1 MTSGKNLSKAVAL
14 GKISGIV
21 AEGKSGRGEKA
32 RDQTD
37 FAGDGMADWK
47 DYDLGTKL
55 TVFAIVA
62 ILVSVVGYEVVKN
75 KSANESPAPA
85 AETAGTTEQAATEAA
100 PAVTES
106 APAPTEAAPAPT
118 DAAPAITEA
127 APALTESAPA
137 PTEAAPAPT
146 EAAPAITEAA
156 PALTE
161 AAPAETQA
169 AVSPS
174 FDVMRLDPDGAA
186 VVAGQVASGA
196 KVSILV
202 DGAEVATA
210 AADDTG
216 KFVAMFD
223 LPAADAGRLMTM
235 VATLSDGTKVESDAS
250 VALAATTAPAA
261 EATAQAE
268 TTDAQAGTTAVAVTE
283 EGAKVLQTDTN
294 VAAEVATNV
303 TIDTIAYPTPE
314 TVQFGGRGTVGNF
327 IRLYL
332 DNAPLG
338 DPATVG
344 ADGTWNLTQTGIAP
358 KIYTLR
364 ADEVDGA
371 GTVISRYETPF
382 KRETPEALAAANGTA
397 AAAAETAAPAAET
410 AAPAPAADGAATTDT
425 ATAADADTASTDTT
439 AQATTEAAPAAKVA
453 TATETAPETATPA
466 ASVTV
471 TVQPGFTLWGIAKR
485 QLGQGIMYVQVY
497 EANKDKIKDPDLIY
511 PGQVFTLPQN

>member
-75 KSANESPAPA
+75 KTANEPPAPA

-100 PAVTES
+100 PAVTEA
-106 APAPTEAAPAPT
+106 APATTEAAPA
-118 DAAPAITEA
+118 E
-127 APALTESAPA
+127 
-137 PTEAAPAPT
+137 TEAAPAPT
-146 EAAPAITEAA
+146 EAAPAV
-156 PALTE
+156 TE
-161 AAPAETQA
+161 AAPAETPA

-261 EATAQAE
+261 EATAQAA
-268 TTDAQAGTTAVAVTE
+268 TTEAQAGTTAVAVTE

-397 AAAAETAAPAAET
+397 TAAAETAAPAAET

-425 ATAADADTASTDTT
+425 ATAADTDTASTDTT

-453 TATETAPETATPA
+453 TATETAPETATPV

-511 PGQVFTLPQN
+511 PGQVFTLPKN

>member
-75 KSANESPAPA
+75 KSANEPPAPA

-100 PAVTES
+100 PAVTE
-106 APAPTEAAPAPT
+106 AAPAT
-118 DAAPAITEA
+118 
-127 APALTESAPA
+127 
-137 PTEAAPAPT
+137 TEAAPAPT

-161 AAPAETQA
+161 AAPAETLA

-174 FDVMRLDPDGAA
+174 FDLRLDPNGGGAQ
-186 VVAGQVASGA
+186 VFGQAPAGA
-196 KVSILV
+196 KVSILIN
-202 DGAEVATA
+202 GAEVATGTA
-210 AADDTG
+210 NEVGDFA
-216 KFVAMFD
+216 VLFD

-294 VAAEVATNV
+294 VAAEVAANV

-397 AAAAETAAPAAET
+397 APAAET
-410 AAPAPAADGAATTDT
+410 AAPAPAADGTATTDT
-425 ATAADADTASTDTT
+425 ATDTDTASTDTT

-453 TATETAPETATPA
+453 TATETASETATPV

>member
-75 KSANESPAPA
+75 KSANEPPALA

-100 PAVTES
+100 PAV
-106 APAPTEAAPAPT
+106 
-118 DAAPAITEA
+118 
-127 APALTESAPA
+127 TESAPA

-161 AAPAETQA
+161 AAPAETLA

-174 FDVMRLDPDGAA
+174 FDLRLDPNGGGAQ
-186 VVAGQVASGA
+186 VFGQAPAGA
-196 KVSILV
+196 KVSILIN
-202 DGAEVATA
+202 GAEVATGTA
-210 AADDTG
+210 NEVGDFA
-216 KFVAMFD
+216 VLFD

-268 TTDAQAGTTAVAVTE
+268 TTEAQAGTTAVAVTE

-294 VAAEVATNV
+294 VAAEVAANV

-364 ADEVDGA
+364 ADEVDGT

-410 AAPAPAADGAATTDT
+410 AAPAPAADGTATTDT
-425 ATAADADTASTDTT
+425 ATDTDTASTDTT

>member
-1 MTSGKNLSKAVAL
+1 
-14 GKISGIV
+14 
-21 AEGKSGRGEKA
+21 
-32 RDQTD
+32 
-37 FAGDGMADWK
+37 
-47 DYDLGTKL
+47 
-55 TVFAIVA
+55 
-62 ILVSVVGYEVVKN
+62 
-75 KSANESPAPA
+75 
-85 AETAGTTEQAATEAA
+85 
-100 PAVTES
+100 
-106 APAPTEAAPAPT
+106 
-118 DAAPAITEA
+118 
-127 APALTESAPA
+127 
-137 PTEAAPAPT
+137 
-146 EAAPAITEAA
+146 
-156 PALTE
+156 
-161 AAPAETQA
+161 
-169 AVSPS
+169 
-174 FDVMRLDPDGAA
+174 MRLDPDGAA

-261 EATAQAE
+261 DAATQAA
-268 TTDAQAGTTAVAVTE
+268 TTEAQAGTTAVAVTE

-344 ADGTWNLTQTGIAP
+344 ADGTWNLTQTGIAS

-397 AAAAETAAPAAET
+397 TAAAETTAPAAD
-410 AAPAPAADGAATTDT
+410 AAATAPAADGTATTDT
-425 ATAADADTASTDTT
+425 ATAASTDTASTDTASTDTT
-439 AQATTEAAPAAKVA
+439 AQATTEAAPAAKAA
-453 TATETAPETATPA
+453 TATETASETATPA

>member
-21 AEGKSGRGEKA
+21 AEGKSGRREKA

-75 KSANESPAPA
+75 KSANEPPAPA

-100 PAVTES
+100 PAVTE
-106 APAPTEAAPAPT
+106 
-118 DAAPAITEA
+118 
-127 APALTESAPA
+127 
-137 PTEAAPAPT
+137 AAPAPT
-146 EAAPAITEAA
+146 EAAPAV
-156 PALTE
+156 TE
-161 AAPAETQA
+161 AAPAETPA

-250 VALAATTAPAA
+250 VALADTTAPAA

-268 TTDAQAGTTAVAVTE
+268 TTEAQAGTTAVAVTE

-294 VAAEVATNV
+294 VAAEVAANV

-382 KRETPEALAAANGTA
+382 KRETPEALAEANGTA
-397 AAAAETAAPAAET
+397 AAAAETAAPASET
-410 AAPAPAADGAATTDT
+410 AAPAPAADGTATTDT
-425 ATAADADTASTDTT
+425 ATAADTDTASTDTT

-453 TATETAPETATPA
+453 TATETASETATPV

>member
-1 MTSGKNLSKAVAL
+1 
-14 GKISGIV
+14 
-21 AEGKSGRGEKA
+21 
-32 RDQTD
+32 
-37 FAGDGMADWK
+37 
-47 DYDLGTKL
+47 
-55 TVFAIVA
+55 
-62 ILVSVVGYEVVKN
+62 
-75 KSANESPAPA
+75 
-85 AETAGTTEQAATEAA
+85 
-100 PAVTES
+100 
-106 APAPTEAAPAPT
+106 
-118 DAAPAITEA
+118 
-127 APALTESAPA
+127 
-137 PTEAAPAPT
+137 
-146 EAAPAITEAA
+146 
-156 PALTE
+156 
-161 AAPAETQA
+161 
-169 AVSPS
+169 
-174 FDVMRLDPDGAA
+174 
-186 VVAGQVASGA
+186 
-196 KVSILV
+196 
-202 DGAEVATA
+202 
-210 AADDTG
+210 
-216 KFVAMFD
+216 
-223 LPAADAGRLMTM
+223 MTM

-294 VAAEVATNV
+294 VAAEVAANV

-410 AAPAPAADGAATTDT
+410 AAPAAETAAPAPAADGTATTDT
-425 ATAADADTASTDTT
+425 ATAADTASTDTT

-453 TATETAPETATPA
+453 TATETAPETAPETATPA

>member
-75 KSANESPAPA
+75 KTANEPPAPA

-100 PAVTES
+100 PAVTE
-106 APAPTEAAPAPT
+106 AAPAT
-118 DAAPAITEA
+118 
-127 APALTESAPA
+127 
-137 PTEAAPAPT
+137 
-146 EAAPAITEAA
+146 
-156 PALTE
+156 TE
-161 AAPAETQA
+161 AAPAETPA
-169 AVSPS
+169 AVSPG

-268 TTDAQAGTTAVAVTE
+268 TTDAQAGTTAVAVTD

-294 VAAEVATNV
+294 VAAEVAANV

-410 AAPAPAADGAATTDT
+410 AAPAPAADAAATTDT

>member
-21 AEGKSGRGEKA
+21 AEGKSGRREKA

-75 KSANESPAPA
+75 KSANEPPAPA

-118 DAAPAITEA
+118 
-127 APALTESAPA
+127 
-137 PTEAAPAPT
+137 

-161 AAPAETQA
+161 AAPAETLA

-174 FDVMRLDPDGAA
+174 FDLRLDPNGGGAQ
-186 VVAGQVASGA
+186 VFGQAPAGA
-196 KVSILV
+196 KVSILIN
-202 DGAEVATA
+202 GAEVATGTA
-210 AADDTG
+210 NEVGDFA
-216 KFVAMFD
+216 VLFD

-268 TTDAQAGTTAVAVTE
+268 TTEAQAGTTAVAVTE

-294 VAAEVATNV
+294 VAAEVAANV

-410 AAPAPAADGAATTDT
+410 AAPAPAADSAATTDT
-425 ATAADADTASTDTT
+425 ATDTDTASTDTT

-453 TATETAPETATPA
+453 TATETASETATPV

>member
-1 MTSGKNLSKAVAL
+1 
-14 GKISGIV
+14 
-21 AEGKSGRGEKA
+21 
-32 RDQTD
+32 
-37 FAGDGMADWK
+37 MADWK

-75 KSANESPAPA
+75 KTANEPPAPA

-100 PAVTES
+100 PAVTEA
-106 APAPTEAAPAPT
+106 APATTEAAPA
-118 DAAPAITEA
+118 E
-127 APALTESAPA
+127 
-137 PTEAAPAPT
+137 TEAAPAPT
-146 EAAPAITEAA
+146 EAAPAV
-156 PALTE
+156 TE
-161 AAPAETQA
+161 AAPAETPA

-294 VAAEVATNV
+294 VAAEVAANV

-397 AAAAETAAPAAET
+397 TAAAETAAPAAET
-410 AAPAPAADGAATTDT
+410 AAPAPAADAAATTDT
-425 ATAADADTASTDTT
+425 ATAAHADTASTDTT

-511 PGQVFTLPQN
+511 PGQVFTLPKN

>member
-75 KSANESPAPA
+75 KSANEPPAPA

-118 DAAPAITEA
+118 
-127 APALTESAPA
+127 
-137 PTEAAPAPT
+137 

-161 AAPAETQA
+161 AAPAETLA

-174 FDVMRLDPDGAA
+174 FDLRLDPNGGGAQ
-186 VVAGQVASGA
+186 VFGQAPAGA
-196 KVSILV
+196 KVSILIN
-202 DGAEVATA
+202 GAEVATGTA
-210 AADDTG
+210 NEVGDFA
-216 KFVAMFD
+216 VLFD

-268 TTDAQAGTTAVAVTE
+268 TTEAQAGTTAVAVTE

-294 VAAEVATNV
+294 VAAEVAANV

-382 KRETPEALAAANGTA
+382 KRETPEALAEANGTA
-397 AAAAETAAPAAET
+397 AAAAETAAPASET
-410 AAPAPAADGAATTDT
+410 AAPAPAADSAATTDT
-425 ATAADADTASTDTT
+425 ATDTDTASTDTT

>member
-21 AEGKSGRGEKA
+21 AEGKSGRREKA

-75 KSANESPAPA
+75 KSASEPPAPA

-100 PAVTES
+100 PAVTE
-106 APAPTEAAPAPT
+106 
-118 DAAPAITEA
+118 
-127 APALTESAPA
+127 
-137 PTEAAPAPT
+137 AAPAPT
-146 EAAPAITEAA
+146 EAAPAVTEAA
-156 PALTE
+156 PAVTE
-161 AAPAETQA
+161 ATPAETPA

-261 EATAQAE
+261 DAATQAA
-268 TTDAQAGTTAVAVTE
+268 TTEAQAGTTAVAVTE

-294 VAAEVATNV
+294 VAAEVAANV

-344 ADGTWNLTQTGIAP
+344 ADGTWNLTQTGIAS

-397 AAAAETAAPAAET
+397 TAAAETTAPAAD
-410 AAPAPAADGAATTDT
+410 AAATAPAADGTATTDT
-425 ATAADADTASTDTT
+425 ATAASTDTASTDTT
-439 AQATTEAAPAAKVA
+439 AQATTEAAPAAKAA
-453 TATETAPETATPA
+453 TATETASETATPA

>member
-75 KSANESPAPA
+75 KSANEPPVPA

-100 PAVTES
+100 PAVTE
-106 APAPTEAAPAPT
+106 
-118 DAAPAITEA
+118 
-127 APALTESAPA
+127 
-137 PTEAAPAPT
+137 AAPAPT
-146 EAAPAITEAA
+146 EAAPAV
-156 PALTE
+156 TE
-161 AAPAETQA
+161 AAPAETPA

-397 AAAAETAAPAAET
+397 AAAAETAAPVAET

-425 ATAADADTASTDTT
+425 ATDTDTASTDTT

>member
-75 KSANESPAPA
+75 KSANEPPALA

-100 PAVTES
+100 PAV
-106 APAPTEAAPAPT
+106 
-118 DAAPAITEA
+118 
-127 APALTESAPA
+127 TESAPA

-161 AAPAETQA
+161 AAPAETLA

-174 FDVMRLDPDGAA
+174 FDLRLDPNGGGAQ
-186 VVAGQVASGA
+186 VFGQAPAGA
-196 KVSILV
+196 KVSILIN
-202 DGAEVATA
+202 GAEVATGTA
-210 AADDTG
+210 NEVGDFA
-216 KFVAMFD
+216 VLFD

-268 TTDAQAGTTAVAVTE
+268 TTEAQAGTTAVAVTE

-294 VAAEVATNV
+294 VAAEVAANV

-382 KRETPEALAAANGTA
+382 KRETPEALAEANGTA
-397 AAAAETAAPAAET
+397 TAAAET
-410 AAPAPAADGAATTDT
+410 AAPAPAADSAATTDT
-425 ATAADADTASTDTT
+425 ATDTDTASTDTT

-453 TATETAPETATPA
+453 TATETTSETATPV

>member
-1 MTSGKNLSKAVAL
+1 
-14 GKISGIV
+14 V
-21 AEGKSGRGEKA
+21 AEGKSGRREKA

-75 KSANESPAPA
+75 KSASEPPAPA

-100 PAVTES
+100 PAVTEA
-106 APAPTEAAPAPT
+106 APAPTEAAPAV
-118 DAAPAITEA
+118 
-127 APALTESAPA
+127 
-137 PTEAAPAPT
+137 TEAAPAPT
-146 EAAPAITEAA
+146 EAAPAVTEA
-156 PALTE
+156 T
-161 AAPAETQA
+161 PAETPA

-261 EATAQAE
+261 DAATQAA
-268 TTDAQAGTTAVAVTE
+268 TTEAQAGTTAVAVTE

-397 AAAAETAAPAAET
+397 TAAAETTAPAAD
-410 AAPAPAADGAATTDT
+410 AAATAPAADGTATTDT
-425 ATAADADTASTDTT
+425 ATAASTDTASTDTASTDTT
-439 AQATTEAAPAAKVA
+439 AQATTEAAPAAKAA
-453 TATETAPETATPA
+453 TATETASETATPA

>member
-21 AEGKSGRGEKA
+21 AEGKSGRCEKA

-75 KSANESPAPA
+75 KTANEPPAPA

-100 PAVTES
+100 PAVTE
-106 APAPTEAAPAPT
+106 AAPAV
-118 DAAPAITEA
+118 
-127 APALTESAPA
+127 
-137 PTEAAPAPT
+137 
-146 EAAPAITEAA
+146 
-156 PALTE
+156 TE
-161 AAPAETQA
+161 AAPAETPA

-261 EATAQAE
+261 EATAQAA
-268 TTDAQAGTTAVAVTE
+268 TTEAQAGTTAVAVTE

-294 VAAEVATNV
+294 VAAEVAANV

-332 DNAPLG
+332 DTAPLG

-397 AAAAETAAPAAET
+397 PAAAETAAPAAET
-410 AAPAPAADGAATTDT
+410 AAPAPAADGTATTET

>member
-75 KSANESPAPA
+75 KSANEPPAPA

-100 PAVTES
+100 PAVTEA
-106 APAPTEAAPAPT
+106 APAPTEAAPAV
-118 DAAPAITEA
+118 
-127 APALTESAPA
+127 
-137 PTEAAPAPT
+137 TEAAPAPT
-146 EAAPAITEAA
+146 EAAPAV
-156 PALTE
+156 TE
-161 AAPAETQA
+161 AAPAETPA

-268 TTDAQAGTTAVAVTE
+268 TTEAQAGTTAVAVTE

-294 VAAEVATNV
+294 VAAEVAANV

-382 KRETPEALAAANGTA
+382 KRETPEALAEANGTA
-397 AAAAETAAPAAET
+397 AAAAETAAPASET
-410 AAPAPAADGAATTDT
+410 AAPAPAADSAATTDT
-425 ATAADADTASTDTT
+425 ATDTDTASTDTT

-453 TATETAPETATPA
+453 TATETASETATPV

>member
-75 KSANESPAPA
+75 KSANEPPAPA

-100 PAVTES
+100 PTV
-106 APAPTEAAPAPT
+106 
-118 DAAPAITEA
+118 
-127 APALTESAPA
+127 
-137 PTEAAPAPT
+137 TEAAPAPT
-146 EAAPAITEAA
+146 EAAPAV
-156 PALTE
+156 TE
-161 AAPAETQA
+161 AAPAETPA

-261 EATAQAE
+261 EATAQAA
-268 TTDAQAGTTAVAVTE
+268 TTEAQAGTTAVAVTE

-397 AAAAETAAPAAET
+397 TAAAETAAPAAET
-410 AAPAPAADGAATTDT
+410 AAPAPAADAAATTDT
-425 ATAADADTASTDTT
+425 ATAAHADTASTDTT

-453 TATETAPETATPA
+453 TATETAPETATPV

>member
-21 AEGKSGRGEKA
+21 AEGKSGRREKA

-75 KSANESPAPA
+75 KSASEPPAPA

-100 PAVTES
+100 PAVTE
-106 APAPTEAAPAPT
+106 
-118 DAAPAITEA
+118 
-127 APALTESAPA
+127 
-137 PTEAAPAPT
+137 AAPAPT
-146 EAAPAITEAA
+146 EAAPAVTEA
-156 PALTE
+156 T
-161 AAPAETQA
+161 PAETPA

-261 EATAQAE
+261 DAATQAA
-268 TTDAQAGTTAVAVTE
+268 TTEAQAGTTAVAVTE

-397 AAAAETAAPAAET
+397 TAAAETTAPAAD
-410 AAPAPAADGAATTDT
+410 AAATAPAADGTATTDT
-425 ATAADADTASTDTT
+425 ATAASTDTASTDTT
-439 AQATTEAAPAAKVA
+439 AQATTEAAPAAKAA
-453 TATETAPETATPA
+453 TATETASETATPA

>member
-21 AEGKSGRGEKA
+21 AEGKSGRREKA

-75 KSANESPAPA
+75 KSANEPPAPA

-118 DAAPAITEA
+118 
-127 APALTESAPA
+127 
-137 PTEAAPAPT
+137 

-161 AAPAETQA
+161 AAPAETLA

-174 FDVMRLDPDGAA
+174 FDLRLDPNGGGAQ
-186 VVAGQVASGA
+186 VFGQAPAGA
-196 KVSILV
+196 KVSILIN
-202 DGAEVATA
+202 GAEVATGTA
-210 AADDTG
+210 NEVGDFA
-216 KFVAMFD
+216 VLFD

-294 VAAEVATNV
+294 VAAEVAANV

-397 AAAAETAAPAAET
+397 APAAET
-410 AAPAPAADGAATTDT
+410 AAPAPAADGTATTDT
-425 ATAADADTASTDTT
+425 ATDTDTASTDTT

-453 TATETAPETATPA
+453 TATETASETATPV

>member
-75 KSANESPAPA
+75 KSANEPPAPA

-100 PAVTES
+100 PAVTE
-106 APAPTEAAPAPT
+106 
-118 DAAPAITEA
+118 
-127 APALTESAPA
+127 
-137 PTEAAPAPT
+137 AAPAPT
-146 EAAPAITEAA
+146 EAAPAV
-156 PALTE
+156 TE
-161 AAPAETQA
+161 AAPAETPA

-268 TTDAQAGTTAVAVTE
+268 TTEAQAGTTAVAVTE

-294 VAAEVATNV
+294 VAAEVAANV

-382 KRETPEALAAANGTA
+382 KRETPEALAEANGTA
-397 AAAAETAAPAAET
+397 AAAAETAAPASET
-410 AAPAPAADGAATTDT
+410 AAPAPAADSAATTDT
-425 ATAADADTASTDTT
+425 ATDTDTASTDTT

-453 TATETAPETATPA
+453 TATETASETATPV

>member
-1 MTSGKNLSKAVAL
+1 
-14 GKISGIV
+14 
-21 AEGKSGRGEKA
+21 
-32 RDQTD
+32 
-37 FAGDGMADWK
+37 MADWK

-75 KSANESPAPA
+75 KSANEPPAPA

-118 DAAPAITEA
+118 
-127 APALTESAPA
+127 
-137 PTEAAPAPT
+137 

-161 AAPAETQA
+161 AAPAETLA

-174 FDVMRLDPDGAA
+174 FDLRLDPNGGGAQ
-186 VVAGQVASGA
+186 VFGQAPAGA
-196 KVSILV
+196 KVSILIN
-202 DGAEVATA
+202 GAEVATGTA
-210 AADDTG
+210 NEVGDFA
-216 KFVAMFD
+216 VLFD

-294 VAAEVATNV
+294 VAAEVAANV

-397 AAAAETAAPAAET
+397 TAAAETATPAAET
-410 AAPAPAADGAATTDT
+410 AAPAPAADAAVTTDT

-453 TATETAPETATPA
+453 TATETAPETATPV

>member
-1 MTSGKNLSKAVAL
+1 VTSGKNLSKAVAL

-21 AEGKSGRGEKA
+21 AEGKSGRREKA

-75 KSANESPAPA
+75 KSASEPPAPA

-100 PAVTES
+100 PAVTEA
-106 APAPTEAAPAPT
+106 APAPTEAAPAV
-118 DAAPAITEA
+118 
-127 APALTESAPA
+127 
-137 PTEAAPAPT
+137 TEAAPAPT
-146 EAAPAITEAA
+146 EAAPAVTEA
-156 PALTE
+156 T
-161 AAPAETQA
+161 PAETPA

-261 EATAQAE
+261 DAATQAA
-268 TTDAQAGTTAVAVTE
+268 TTEAQAGTTAVAVTE
-283 EGAKVLQTDTN
+283 EGAKVLKTDTN

-397 AAAAETAAPAAET
+397 TAAAETTAPAAD
-410 AAPAPAADGAATTDT
+410 AAATAPAADGTATTDT
-425 ATAADADTASTDTT
+425 ATAASTDTASTDTASTDTT
-439 AQATTEAAPAAKVA
+439 AQATTEAAPAAKAA
-453 TATETAPETATPA
+453 TATETASETATPA

>member
-75 KSANESPAPA
+75 KSANEPPAPA

-100 PAVTES
+100 PAVTE
-106 APAPTEAAPAPT
+106 
-118 DAAPAITEA
+118 
-127 APALTESAPA
+127 
-137 PTEAAPAPT
+137 AAPAPT
-146 EAAPAITEAA
+146 EAAPAV
-156 PALTE
+156 TE
-161 AAPAETQA
+161 AAPAETPA

-294 VAAEVATNV
+294 VAAEVAANV

-410 AAPAPAADGAATTDT
+410 AAPAPAADAAATTDT
-425 ATAADADTASTDTT
+425 ATAADTASTDTT

>member
-1 MTSGKNLSKAVAL
+1 
-14 GKISGIV
+14 
-21 AEGKSGRGEKA
+21 
-32 RDQTD
+32 
-37 FAGDGMADWK
+37 
-47 DYDLGTKL
+47 
-55 TVFAIVA
+55 
-62 ILVSVVGYEVVKN
+62 
-75 KSANESPAPA
+75 
-85 AETAGTTEQAATEAA
+85 
-100 PAVTES
+100 
-106 APAPTEAAPAPT
+106 
-118 DAAPAITEA
+118 
-127 APALTESAPA
+127 
-137 PTEAAPAPT
+137 
-146 EAAPAITEAA
+146 
-156 PALTE
+156 
-161 AAPAETQA
+161 
-169 AVSPS
+169 
-174 FDVMRLDPDGAA
+174 
-186 VVAGQVASGA
+186 
-196 KVSILV
+196 
-202 DGAEVATA
+202 
-210 AADDTG
+210 
-216 KFVAMFD
+216 
-223 LPAADAGRLMTM
+223 MTM

-268 TTDAQAGTTAVAVTE
+268 TTEAQAGTTAVAVTE

-294 VAAEVATNV
+294 VAAEVAANV

-410 AAPAPAADGAATTDT
+410 AAPAPAADGTATTDT
-425 ATAADADTASTDTT
+425 ATDTDTASTDTT

-453 TATETAPETATPA
+453 TATETASETATPV